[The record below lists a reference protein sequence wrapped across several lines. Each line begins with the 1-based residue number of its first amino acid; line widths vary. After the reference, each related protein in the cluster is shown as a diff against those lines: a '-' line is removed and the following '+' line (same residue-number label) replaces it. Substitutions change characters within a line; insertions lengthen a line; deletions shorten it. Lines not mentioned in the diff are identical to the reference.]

1 MTEAI
6 DLDARFSTGLAAT
19 RAAGR
24 VARDYF
30 DRRRELTIELKGRQD
45 LVSVADRDVER
56 ILVDRLRAAFPSDAV
71 LGEEH
76 GRQGEGRVCW
86 VLDPIDG
93 TNNFVRGVSF
103 WCVSVGLL
111 VDLVPVLGFVYDP
124 VREEMFAG
132 RRGQGASCNGRRMQ
146 ASAAEPARARINL
159 GFNFKQSPTL
169 FGDVVQGLVA
179 RGVEFSRYGSAAMSL
194 AYVADGRLEG
204 FWESRVNSW
213 DVCAGLVLCAEAGAT
228 VDDFY
233 AGEGPEKA
241 GRCFAAAPKVADVLR
256 EATDRAL
263 GQSGGGDQP
272 LGR

>member
-1 MTEAI
+1 MSDAT
-6 DLDARFSTGLAAT
+6 DLDCRFKTGLAAT
-19 RAAGR
+19 RDAGR

-30 DRRRELTIELKGRQD
+30 DRRRELAIELKGRQD

-56 ILVDRLRAAFPSDAV
+56 ILVERLRAAFPGDAV

-76 GRQGEGRVCW
+76 GQQGEGRVCW

-111 VDLVPVLGFVYDP
+111 VDNVPTLGFVYDAI
-124 VREEMFAG
+124 RDEMFAG
-132 RRGQGASCNGRRMQ
+132 RIGHGATCNGRPMR
-146 ASAAEPARARINL
+146 ASAAEPQRARINL
-159 GFNFKQSPTL
+159 GFNFKQSPEIFGEVVKRL
-169 FGDVVQGLVA
+169 FDQGA
-179 RGVEFSRYGSAAMSL
+179 EFARYGSAAMSL

-213 DVCAGLVLCAEAGAT
+213 DVCAGLVLAREAGAV

-233 AGEGPEKA
+233 AGQGPAKT
-241 GRCFAAAPKVADVLR
+241 GRCFAAAPRVEAALR
-256 EATDRAL
+256 AATDHAL
-263 GQSGGGDQP
+263 A
-272 LGR
+272 R

>member
-1 MTEAI
+1 MTEAP
-6 DLDARFSTGLAAT
+6 DLDARFAKGLAAT

-30 DRRRELTIELKGRQD
+30 DRRRELAVELKGRQD

-56 ILVDRLRAAFPSDAV
+56 ILVDRLRASFPSDAV

-76 GRQGEGRVCW
+76 GQQGDDRVCW
-86 VLDPIDG
+86 VIDPIDG
-93 TNNFVRGVSF
+93 TSNFVRGVSF

-111 VDLVPVLGFVYDP
+111 VDLVPTLGFVYDAI
-124 VREEMFAG
+124 RDEMFAG
-132 RRGQGASCNGRRMQ
+132 RLGQGATCNGRRMQ
-146 ASAAEPARARINL
+146 ASAAEPQRARINL
-159 GFNFKQSPTL
+159 GFNFKQSPEL
-169 FGDVVQGLVA
+169 FGEVVKGLVA
-179 RGVEFSRYGSAAMSL
+179 QGTEFARYGSAAMSL

-213 DVCAGLVLCAEAGAT
+213 DVCAGLVLAKEAGAA

-233 AGEGPEKA
+233 AGEGPAKA

-256 EATDRAL
+256 KATDRAMGRAM
-263 GQSGGGDQP
+263 GQDQA
-272 LGR
+272 LAR